1 MSSARHSAGIL
12 SDGYMD
18 EQERGADVA
27 EALEQEIKAEAE
39 IEDEVVEPRE
49 SPEGN
54 RVLIITAHPDDMEF
68 GIAGTAARWA
78 SEGREICLCI
88 VTDGSSGSD
97 DPEMTPARLKATRH
111 EEQLAANEI
120 LGIQSLVNLDRP
132 DGMIVPDLSLR
143 RDLVRVIREFRAD
156 VIVCGDPTSWFHGN
170 QYINHPDH
178 RAVATAAVE
187 ALFPAAGNRN
197 YFPELLEDGLEP
209 IKIKEVYISNP
220 QQPDVWVD
228 ISDFMDQKVAALRQH
243 KSQMGDWDP
252 EPMLRKW
259 GGEDGKK
266 RTPPVAYAED
276 FRYMKI
282 EG

>member
-18 EQERGADVA
+18 EQERGVEVA

-156 VIVCGDPTSWFHGN
+156 VIVCGDPSSWFQGN